1 MWAQSQPSSY
11 RITFN
16 SAEAMPGLLL
26 LAEIPF
32 NRVKGPWELEAVVS
46 GVAAAAV
53 WAITHSVRT
62 ESSSSGLRGDVE
74 NHVQRVLF
82 QEKKNVL
89 GAFIYWQCSLT
100 VVPSGKTVDFSQKAG
115 EHLCKLSQ
123 GIYF

>member
-16 SAEAMPGLLL
+16 SAEAMPRILL

-53 WAITHSVRT
+53 WAITYSVRT

-82 QEKKNVL
+82 QEKKMCL
-89 GAFIYWQCSLT
+89 
-100 VVPSGKTVDFSQKAG
+100 
-115 EHLCKLSQ
+115 EHLFI
-123 GIYF
+123 GNAR